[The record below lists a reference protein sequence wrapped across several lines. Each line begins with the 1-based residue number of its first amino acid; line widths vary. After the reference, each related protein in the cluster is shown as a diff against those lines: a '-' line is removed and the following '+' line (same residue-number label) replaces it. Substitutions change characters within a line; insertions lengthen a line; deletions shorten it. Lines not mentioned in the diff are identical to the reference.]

1 MRNYTTSEKIFCEKV
16 LKRALRKLPDYS
28 ADKMTITTDSKIR
41 EDLNLDSLDIVQT
54 LIALE
59 NKYNI
64 NINFNSVSN
73 FQTVNDLYKS
83 VITALT
89 NKNREIA
96 VSQQTQ
102 KR

>member
-1 MRNYTTSEKIFCEKV
+1 MKNYTTSEKIFCEKV
-16 LKRALRKLPDYS
+16 LKRALRKLPDYN

-54 LIALE
+54 LIILE

-64 NINFNSVSN
+64 NIDFDKVSD

-83 VITALT
+83 LITSLT
-89 NKNREIA
+89 AKNREIA
-96 VSQQTQ
+96 VLQNTQ